1 MSLKEGH
8 THIQRLCTD
17 IEKLLDD
24 LLHTNAASRV
34 RSETDT
40 VLSVMETVAA
50 YVHLIS
56 GMSFPVTAHDLWA

>member
-1 MSLKEGH
+1 MNFKESQ

-17 IEKLLDD
+17 IEKLLHD
-24 LLHTNAASRV
+24 LLHINAASRV

-50 YVHLIS
+50 YIHLVS
-56 GMSFPVTAHDLWA
+56 GAYLPVMAHDS